1 MYHAFPWVGF
11 VFWVGLFTWFGITVW
26 SRHLSEMERQ
36 KTLRAFAERGT
47 PLDKEM
53 LETLMP
59 VRPRSASKQWQPSGQ
74 TTVRGLVIGGIVTLF
89 AGVGLLIGA
98 QLIGQIERDAL
109 YGMSAGGI
117 VAGCVG
123 LGLITSSWA
132 LRRMH
137 AADKHQAAGASD
149 DAR

>member
-1 MYHAFPWVGF
+1 MYNAFPWMGF
-11 VFWVGLFTWFGITVW
+11 IFWAGLFTWFGVMAW
-26 SRHLSEMERQ
+26 SRYLSEVERQ

-53 LETLMP
+53 MEKLMP
-59 VRPRSASKQWQPSGQ
+59 VRSRQVSQDWQSPQNTS
-74 TTVRGLVIGGIVTLF
+74 RGLAIGGIVTLF

-109 YGMSAGGI
+109 FGMSAGGI
-117 VAGCVG
+117 IASCVG
-123 LGLITSSWA
+123 LGLITASWA

-137 AADKHQAAGASD
+137 AADKDPASGASD
-149 DAR
+149 EPR